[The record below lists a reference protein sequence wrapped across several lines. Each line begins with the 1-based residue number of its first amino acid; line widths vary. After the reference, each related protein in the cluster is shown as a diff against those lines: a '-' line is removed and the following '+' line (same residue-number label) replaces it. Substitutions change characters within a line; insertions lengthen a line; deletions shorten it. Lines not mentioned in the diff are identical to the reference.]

1 MLRHEE
7 AGVRGDELAFRPTR
21 IDLLYEEERKRGV
34 VEALAVIKQ
43 GTSLTVCSAGGRVK
57 CTLYYE
63 ENNPDGDV
71 RWMESRVGGLSGS
84 LLLSQ
89 VTDIFVAKQD
99 AYFEGLDEMKCM
111 TIQTKTAVLYG
122 ATQLKSDLN
131 AWIVSM
137 SHILSHSA
145 NREVKTM
152 QEERPDDAG
161 ADVGGGEADALL
173 AAKSVLKG
181 QALLCYQDSAEG
193 PVGRDI
199 FLHVS
204 GGIVCVDESAANRYS
219 GEKGSSARADLSLR
233 RLCQIIIGKQFPV
246 SYLTSVAKEA
256 KVEQCFSLVFVGTTL
271 HLQAQTRQQVQS
283 CVEGLGHLLRESSAN
298 LSVSEGTG
306 SGPGA
311 HVVIDVTQGP
321 VKKEAG
327 TVSSAEDDIDATI
340 LTMEQG
346 EIFTVF
352 GSAEAP
358 VRERC
363 CMFLDPAEGKYGTMY
378 WCPVGRKD
386 KSQKRQSISLHT
398 ITDIYLGKRQP
409 VFELELAK
417 DAVENRCLSLISRR
431 KREFHAE
438 AHRQTHTHTH
448 THTLTCTHTHTHTHT
463 DTHINRYT
471 HRHTHTHTHTR
482 IHTHTHTHTN
492 THTYTR
498 THAGRQRG
506 AVAELDRGSESSP
519 Q

>member
-1 MLRHEE
+1 MR
-7 AGVRGDELAFRPTR
+7 
-21 IDLLYEEERKRGV
+21 
-34 VEALAVIKQ
+34 
-43 GTSLTVCSAGGRVK
+43 
-57 CTLYYE
+57 
-63 ENNPDGDV
+63 
-71 RWMESRVGGLSGS
+71 
-84 LLLSQ
+84 
-89 VTDIFVAKQD
+89 
-99 AYFEGLDEMKCM
+99 
-111 TIQTKTAVLYG
+111 
-122 ATQLKSDLN
+122 
-131 AWIVSM
+131 
-137 SHILSHSA
+137 
-145 NREVKTM
+145 
-152 QEERPDDAG
+152 EERPDDASSFSSDG
-161 ADVGGGEADALL
+161 GGGEADALL

-204 GGIVCVDESAANRYS
+204 GGVVCVDESAANRS
-219 GEKGSSARADLSLR
+219 TDNEASSARADLSLR

-321 VKKEAG
+321 VKKAAA

-346 EIFTVF
+346 DIFTVF

-438 AHRQTHTHTH
+438 AHTHTHIHTHAHTHTHTH
-448 THTLTCTHTHTHTHT
+448 THKRTRKPPLTHTHK
-463 DTHINRYT
+463 
-471 HRHTHTHTHTR
+471 
-482 IHTHTHTHTN
+482 
-492 THTYTR
+492 HTYARRPTAR
-498 THAGRQRG
+498 SSCG
-506 AVAELDRGSESSP
+506 VGSRVSIVS
-519 Q
+519 